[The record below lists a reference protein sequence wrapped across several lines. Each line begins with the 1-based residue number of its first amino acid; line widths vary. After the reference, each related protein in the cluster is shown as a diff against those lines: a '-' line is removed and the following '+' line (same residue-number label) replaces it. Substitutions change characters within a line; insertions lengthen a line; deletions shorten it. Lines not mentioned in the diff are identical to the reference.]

1 MKVWVDDMKVWFAA
15 LVVLLGI
22 SNAAWSQVVKDAE
35 VAQEERTHVQ
45 KTVLARPV
53 STSVPVVVL
62 GIVAALDPKEGA
74 LVLWHGDGTQ
84 SDLTAPPKLLKKV
97 RIGDPVSAVVDGSIV
112 RNVERLDPP
121 SPRA

>member
-1 MKVWVDDMKVWFAA
+1 MKVWIDDMKVWFVA

-22 SNAAWSQVVKDAE
+22 SNASWSQVVKDAE
-35 VAQEERTHVQ
+35 VAQEERLLLTRSA
-45 KTVLARPV
+45 TP
-53 STSVPVVVL
+53 VPVVVL
-62 GIVAALDPKEGA
+62 GIVVALDPKQGA

-84 SDLTAPPKLLKKV
+84 SDLTAPPRLLKKV
-97 RIGDPVSAVVDGSIV
+97 RIGDPVSAVVDGAIV

>member
-1 MKVWVDDMKVWFAA
+1 MKVWVDDMKIWFVA

-22 SNAAWSQVVKDAE
+22 SNAAWSQVAKDGE
-35 VAQEERTHVQ
+35 VAQEERPHVE
-45 KTVLARPV
+45 KTVLKRPA
-53 STSVPVVVL
+53 TPVPVVVL
-62 GIVAALDPKEGA
+62 GIVVALDPKEGA

-84 SDLTAPPKLLKKV
+84 SDLIASPKLLKKV
-97 RIGDPVSAVVDGSIV
+97 RIGDPVSAVVDGAIV